1 MMTTHLRPTF
11 FAERIN
17 WGWVRREYEGVLRL
31 PFGEDRH
38 APISARDQA
47 NVIAAIPAESR
58 SAQPSGVY
66 PLVGPEELAHYAIAQ
81 KVQQTLGLPVRYEPV
96 AIPTFAATS

>member
-31 PFGEDRH
+31 PFGEGRH

-47 NVIAAIPAESR
+47 NVIAAILQNPDPHNRQVYIPWSAPR
-58 SAQPSGVY
+58 SSITTP
-66 PLVGPEELAHYAIAQ
+66 
-81 KVQQTLGLPVRYEPV
+81 
-96 AIPTFAATS
+96 